1 VGLKDRLF
9 EKVAM
14 PILNRTVLA
23 PYGEARELRLDSIEK
38 SAEILVALKGDADPV
53 RVTVGRYELSEVGHD
68 IFLTIQEIETSREW
82 MTAVAER
89 NLVGKAFRLP
99 REFAGPLS
107 KFV

>member
-1 VGLKDRLF
+1 VGLKDCLF
-9 EKVAM
+9 AKVAV

-23 PYGEARELRLDSIEK
+23 PYGQARELHLDSTVK
-38 SAEILVALKGDADPV
+38 SAEILFALKGETEPV
-53 RVTVGRYELSEVGHD
+53 LVRVGRYELSEVGHD

-82 MTAVAER
+82 MTALAER
-89 NLVGKAFRLP
+89 NLVGRAFRLP